1 VALRGKRVVKV
12 EEKEKGKEKVKES
25 RDVSA
30 LKFL

>member
-1 VALRGKRVVKV
+1 MVGKV